1 MVVMGARARRK
12 TDSKPQP
19 AVSSGRR
26 LVQLLAVLIGT
37 TFPAGIAFAQAPV
50 TLQEQLSAQYK
61 PAKMGSDSGGVAV
74 VEPGTLLSVQKGG
87 VLSVPWKALALCP
100 AKFQENSLH
109 ASAGMCAAMVKSVSR
124 YFQKGDKVYPTKID
138 VNVDKAKISFTV
150 VACDS
155 CNQVNPP
162 TSMKGEVVFQFAKG
176 YLEKASAGEVEDTI
190 GQVFSISSGDQPG
203 QSGDRGQQP
212 QESQSQP
219 AQSEAP
225 QSEPQ
230 QAEPPTIQ
238 LGMSTDQVQSSLG
251 KPEKIFNVGSKQ
263 IYVYKDVKVTF
274 LNGKVSDV
282 Q

>member
-1 MVVMGARARRK
+1 
-12 TDSKPQP
+12 
-19 AVSSGRR
+19 
-26 LVQLLAVLIGT
+26 
-37 TFPAGIAFAQAPV
+37 
-50 TLQEQLSAQYK
+50 
-61 PAKMGSDSGGVAV
+61 
-74 VEPGTLLSVQKGG
+74 
-87 VLSVPWKALALCP
+87 
-100 AKFQENSLH
+100 
-109 ASAGMCAAMVKSVSR
+109 
-124 YFQKGDKVYPTKID
+124 
-138 VNVDKAKISFTV
+138 
-150 VACDS
+150 
-155 CNQVNPP
+155 
-162 TSMKGEVVFQFAKG
+162 MKGEVVFQFAKG

-190 GQVFSISSGDQPG
+190 GQVFSISSGDQQG

-219 AQSEAP
+219 A